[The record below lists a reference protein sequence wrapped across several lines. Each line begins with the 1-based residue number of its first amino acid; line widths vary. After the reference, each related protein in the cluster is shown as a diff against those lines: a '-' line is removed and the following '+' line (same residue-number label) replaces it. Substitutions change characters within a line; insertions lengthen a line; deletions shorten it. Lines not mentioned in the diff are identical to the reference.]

1 MAIGKASDFKVY
13 QDQYQSGIVEVLTQN
28 SKAFNDASRGALVL
42 NTVSRRGDY
51 SQAAFFQSVTNLV
64 SRRDTTSTSTATDLA
79 LTEEEIISVKLNR
92 KIGPV
97 AQTRDAFR
105 KIAAGRTSEELS
117 FILGQQSAVAMQLDM
132 LNSAL
137 RAARA
142 ALANQATNLYTI
154 PTNGTLATSGLVSGL
169 SKFGDAADQIVA
181 WVMHSKPYYDLVAN
195 QIAANIY
202 GVSNFNVA
210 QGTPVTLNRPVIVTD
225 SDALI
230 VTGGSGSTAFTNY
243 YTLGLTVGGALVEN
257 TEQEELVVIDITGNE
272 NLVVR
277 YQGEF
282 AYNLGV
288 KGFKYDITNGGA
300 NPADSA
306 VATGSNW
313 DPAMTSLKNWAGV
326 TIQSR

>member
-1 MAIGKASDFKVY
+1 MAIGKASDFVVY

-28 SKAFNDASRGALVL
+28 SKAFNDASRGAIVL
-42 NTVSRRGDY
+42 STISRRGDF
-51 SQAAFFQSVTNLV
+51 SQAAFFQSISGLVT
-64 SRRDTTSTSTATDLA
+64 RRDTTSTAASTDLA
-79 LTEEEIISVKLNR
+79 LTEEEIVSVKLNR

-97 AQTRDAFR
+97 GQTRDAFR

-137 RAARA
+137 TGTRA
-142 ALANQATNLYTI
+142 ALVNQATNLYTV
-154 PTNGTLATSGLVSGL
+154 PTNGTLNTIGLVSGL
-169 SKFGDAADQIVA
+169 SKFGDAADRVVA
-181 WVMHSKPYYDLVAN
+181 WIMHSKPYYDLVAN
-195 QIAANIY
+195 QITANIY
-202 GVSNFNVA
+202 GVSNFNIA

-225 SDALI
+225 SEALA
-230 VTGGSGSTAFTNY
+230 VAGGSGSTAYTNY
-243 YTLGLTVGGALVEN
+243 YTLGLTVGGTLVEN
-257 TEQEELVVIDITGNE
+257 TEQEELVVIDITGLE

-300 NPADSA
+300 NPVDSA
-306 VATGSNW
+306 VGTGSNW
-313 DPAMTSLKNWAGV
+313 DPAYTSLKNWAGIV
-326 TIQSR
+326 IQSR